1 LENKLEGLLIN
12 NILISSPKVA
22 NKIDKVSNH
31 PVLNPNYILG
41 KKETIQDKQNNFN
54 KNSDYKICNINA
66 NKENKKN
73 QDNKRLKEKI
83 KDKAKNTDLL
93 LNDNRISYKN
103 EKIMKKIDEFD
114 SRLFKNM
121 CRKNSNYKQHNKEI
135 KISYMEK
142 FEQDHNI
149 YLSNDIKGAN
159 KELKVIDKSKEEK
172 KKHNNIE
179 LNIIDKI
186 SPEPNQMRNNN
197 IQSNK
202 NITNNKIDPVLIENL
217 FPYSKD
223 IYSNKNC
230 GEAKNIFKNN
240 YLISNVISNRE
251 GEASE
256 KLSSIKEFSDNKSI
270 FTKEKKIEM
279 ISSFNTS
286 PAKIEEF
293 SEKVK
298 IIYLI

>member
-1 LENKLEGLLIN
+1 MN

-22 NKIDKVSNH
+22 NKSDKVSNH

-41 KKETIQDKQNNFN
+41 KKESIQEKQSNLN
-54 KNSDYKICNINA
+54 KNSDYKICNFNA
-66 NKENKKN
+66 NKENRKN

-121 CRKNSNYKQHNKEI
+121 YRKNSNYKQHNKEI

-142 FEQDHNI
+142 IEQDHNI
-149 YLSNDIKGAN
+149 YLSNDIKGAY
-159 KELKVIDKSKEEK
+159 KELKIIDKSNEEK
-172 KKHNNIE
+172 KKLNNIE
-179 LNIIDKI
+179 LNLIDKI
-186 SPEPNQMRNNN
+186 SPEQDQMRNNK

-202 NITNNKIDPVLIENL
+202 NIANNKIDQVLIENL

-223 IYSNKNC
+223 IYANKNC

-270 FTKEKKIEM
+270 FTKEKKIGM
-279 ISSFNTS
+279 ISSLDTC

-298 IIYLI
+298 IIYLIYKKLLEIL